1 MLLFPAGLHVVWA
14 LTKFTWLNQDERT
27 IAVFFIFVSWY
38 LGAIGGSLFGG
49 ALTPIWPKRAI
60 YVSIFNRVL
69 LFALDKINS
78 FSFLQFQTLGAV
90 LICFSSIFMLDDND
104 LMLITG
110 RFIAGISHGMVYVA
124 VIVHASEN
132 AVKEFREILILI
144 IGGSINCS
152 YILAAILFQPIDRV
166 FLSESFLLFGSLVY
180 AVVGTFLVL
189 KYSIESVPFMVQHY
203 CSENEAL
210 EMLAELQGKK
220 MTHRTVY
227 QDYLTIRNMCDD
239 ELMTY
244 GQCSF
249 FRLFSKGNYRP
260 IIFCCYGRLI
270 SVLAL
275 NLPFVTMILIF
286 LRDCI
291 EDLMPDTGYA
301 TLVEDGTTTV
311 PVTVATKALV
321 EVERSFLAGLYNH
334 EIQLVVVAWC
344 GFGISTVTVLYLF
357 DKKRLIYYT
366 CSGLGVLL
374 MFCGVS
380 HSFFNILST
389 LMHLSLIAFFNYTT
403 FAMDLF
409 GHNFLAEA
417 FPTTLKPVSIA
428 YIMIIEHFLHIF
440 IIFLYMVTWF
450 HDRIIVVM
458 VLVTILAFEIG
469 HKMPRTN
476 DMSIMAAAKEYHKIN
491 VRFIDTV
498 VENYALRMV

>member
-1 MLLFPAGLHVVWA
+1 
-14 LTKFTWLNQDERT
+14 
-27 IAVFFIFVSWY
+27 
-38 LGAIGGSLFGG
+38 
-49 ALTPIWPKRAI
+49 
-60 YVSIFNRVL
+60 
-69 LFALDKINS
+69 
-78 FSFLQFQTLGAV
+78 
-90 LICFSSIFMLDDND
+90 
-104 LMLITG
+104 MLITG
-110 RFIAGISHGMVYVA
+110 RFLAGISHGIVYNA
-124 VIVHASEN
+124 VISHATEN

-144 IGGSINCS
+144 IGGGMNFS
-152 YILAAILFQPIDRV
+152 YVLAAIVFQPIDRA

-180 AVVGTFLVL
+180 AFVGTLLVL

-203 CSENEAL
+203 CSETEAL
-210 EMLAELQGKK
+210 EMLAELQGKSV
-220 MTHRTVY
+220 THRTVY
-227 QDYLTIRNMCDD
+227 QDYVTIRKMVDD

-244 GQCSF
+244 GQSSYS
-249 FRLFSKGNYRP
+249 RLFSKGNYRP

-301 TLVEDGTTTV
+301 TPTQDATAVA
-311 PVTVATKALV
+311 VTAATMVLV
-321 EVERSFLAGLYNH
+321 EVETTFLAGLYNH

-344 GFGISTVTVLYLF
+344 GFGVSTVTVLYLF

-366 CSGLGVLL
+366 CCGLGVLL
-374 MFCGVS
+374 IVCGVS
-380 HSFFNILST
+380 HAFYNILST
-389 LMHLSLIAFFNYTT
+389 VMHLCLIGFFNYTT

-409 GHNFLAEA
+409 GHSFLAEA
-417 FPTTLKPVSIA
+417 FPTTLKSVSIA
-428 YIMIIEHFLHIF
+428 YIMIIEHFIHIL

-458 VLVTILAFEIG
+458 VLVTILAYEIG
-469 HKMPRTN
+469 QKMPRTN
-476 DMSIMAAAKEYHKIN
+476 DMSIMAAAREYHKIN